1 MVLFHE
7 WVPLGYQSKL
17 KSYKTEYCLK
27 MVANTVLP
35 VTAPTIYLNKG
46 SQKVARERQIQGL
59 TCTKLARKSSKQGST
74 WSFLL
79 GATWIPTW
87 QTSHVIKF
95 VSALHVYE
103 QRNQKVIFNML
114 DYHQG
119 KQKWRKK
126 KKMGHCQHYMSMKK
140 HKCDQKQY
148 SVYLIIISDTP
159 SPTSPLRT
167 YPWQIASCIDSYK
180 WVSNATCHQSDSLQ
194 GFCIFPVSNQQKM
207 CTQELIYIHKFL

>member
-1 MVLFHE
+1 MVLFYG

-17 KSYKTEYCLK
+17 KSYKTEYCMK

-46 SQKVARERQIQGL
+46 SQKIARERQIQGL

-103 QRNQKVIFNML
+103 QHNQKVIFNML

-126 KKMGHCQHYMSMKK
+126 RKRDAVSIICLWTNTNVTKSNIRYTWLSSM
-140 HKCDQKQY
+140 
-148 SVYLIIISDTP
+148 TP
-159 SPTSPLRT
+159 PPPLP
-167 YPWQIASCIDSYK
+167 PWGLTLDK
-180 WVSNATCHQSDSLQ
+180 
-194 GFCIFPVSNQQKM
+194 
-207 CTQELIYIHKFL
+207 